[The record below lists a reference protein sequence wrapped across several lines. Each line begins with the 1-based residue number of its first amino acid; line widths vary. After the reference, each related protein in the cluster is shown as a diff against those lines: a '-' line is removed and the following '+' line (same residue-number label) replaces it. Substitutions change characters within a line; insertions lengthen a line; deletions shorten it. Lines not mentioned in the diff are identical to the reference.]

1 MWSNFIYFSIVA
13 LACWIIATL
22 YAYRRGRTAIV
33 GGIYLLGSFAIAAF
47 IVMLWISLDRPP
59 LRTLGETRLWYAFFV
74 PLVGAIIYLRWKFR
88 WILSYTSLLALV
100 FIVINIVKP
109 ETHSKALMPALQSIW
124 FVPHVVVY
132 IFSYALLGA
141 ASLVAAK
148 ILFKQRIG
156 QPYAGDLLTVADTL
170 VYVGFSFLTMGLV
183 FGALWAKEAWGHY
196 WTWDPKETWAFITW
210 LGYLVYLHLRY
221 HTPQK
226 QTTATWMLALAF
238 VVLLVCW
245 FGINYLPAAQNSV
258 HTYSR

>member
-13 LACWIIATL
+13 LACWIIATA
-22 YAYRRGRTAIV
+22 YAYQKGRAAIV
-33 GGIYLLGSFAIAAF
+33 GLIHLLGSAAVAAF

-74 PLVGAIIYLRWKFR
+74 PLVGGIIYLRWGFK

-183 FGALWAKEAWGHY
+183 FGALWAKEAWAITGHG
-196 WTWDPKETWAFITW
+196 TPRRLGPLSLGWAIWYTFI
-210 LGYLVYLHLRY
+210 
-221 HTPQK
+221 
-226 QTTATWMLALAF
+226 
-238 VVLLVCW
+238 
-245 FGINYLPAAQNSV
+245 
-258 HTYSR
+258 